1 VRLTYR
7 RRTGYKGLKY
17 MKIRVLL
24 LSVALAA
31 LGWVRVPA
39 TTTLMPVDEIKPGM
53 VGTGQTV
60 FKGAELTEFKA
71 HIIGVLK
78 NVQGP
83 QRSLILAKLEGGPLA
98 ETGVIA
104 GMSGSPVYVDGRLIG
119 AVSYAIGSFAKE
131 PIAGITPIAEMI
143 DATAVTTRRAS
154 TPAQARIELPVTR
167 EGLAAAVRA
176 ASARIGAFA
185 SRPADVQSIGLPAAA
200 GSQLGALLRPIA
212 TPLVMTGVN
221 AETADLLSSIFSD
234 GFQPMLSGG
243 ASADTPKPDGP
254 LRPGDPV
261 GVSLLSGDA
270 EFGATGTVT
279 HIDGDRVYA
288 FGHPFFNFGPTT
300 FAMTRAY
307 VYTSLP
313 SLMSSFK
320 IATLGDV
327 IGTVQQDRATAIAGT
342 LGKGPSMIPVTI
354 TLESEHAPK
363 RTLRY
368 NVVNDQMFTPLLTYV
383 ALFNT
388 LGNFER
394 QVGAAT
400 FSVTGKARFEQ
411 HPDLDYDDIF
421 TGDNPITGA
430 SAYVAGPL
438 TMLLANDIEP
448 VAMKGVDLSIA
459 TAETSRTST
468 IERVWLDEVRPRAG
482 RTVPLKV
489 LTRSYRGAEKI
500 STIPIE
506 IPANASGQLTVM
518 VTDGRQLNQIEQ
530 REVRRALQPQS
541 VAQIIRVLNETRRN
555 NRVYV
560 RLLTGT
566 PGAVVNGEALTSL
579 PPSVLAVLEGD
590 RSGGDFTPIRSAT
603 LGEWELPM
611 ESAVTGTRVL
621 TIDLDTHPGR

>member
-1 VRLTYR
+1 
-7 RRTGYKGLKY
+7 
-17 MKIRVLL
+17 MKIRVVL
-24 LSVALAA
+24 LSVALAT

-39 TTTLMPVDEIKPGM
+39 TTALMPLEEIKPGM
-53 VGTGQTV
+53 IGTGQTV
-60 FKGAELTEFKA
+60 FEDTTLQDFKV
-71 HIIGVLK
+71 HILGVLK

-119 AVSYAIGSFAKE
+119 AVSYAIGAFPKE
-131 PIAGITPIAEMI
+131 PIAGITPIREMI
-143 DATAVTTRRAS
+143 EATADTSRRAGAR
-154 TPAQARIELPVTR
+154 AQARIDLPITR
-167 EGLAAAVRA
+167 EGLASAIRA
-176 ASARIGAFA
+176 SYARIGSFA
-185 SRPADVQSIGLPAAA
+185 RRAADVQSIGLPAAT
-200 GSQLGALLRPIA
+200 GSQVGALLRPIA
-212 TPLVMTGVN
+212 TPLVMSGVN
-221 AETADLLSSIFSD
+221 AQTADLLSSIFKD
-234 GFQPMLSGG
+234 GGFEPMLSGG
-243 ASADTPKPDGP
+243 ASGEAPKSTGP

-270 EFGATGTVT
+270 DFGATGTVT

-288 FGHPFFNFGPTT
+288 FGHPFFNFGPST

-342 LGKGPSMIPVTI
+342 LGKGPTMIPVNI

-363 RTLRY
+363 RSFHY

-383 ALFNT
+383 AIFNT
-388 LGNFER
+388 IGSFER
-394 QVGAAT
+394 QVGSTT
-400 FSVTGKARFEQ
+400 FTLKGKARFER
-411 HPDLDYDDIF
+411 HADLDYDDIF
-421 TGDNPITGA
+421 TGDNPIPGA
-430 SAYVAGPL
+430 SAYVAGPI
-438 TMLLANDIEP
+438 TMLLSNDIEP
-448 VAMKGVDLSIA
+448 VNLKSVDVSIQ
-459 TAETSRTST
+459 TSEDSLTSS

-506 IPANASGQLTVM
+506 IPANASGQLTVL

-530 REVRRALQPQS
+530 REMRRALEPRS
-541 VAQIIRVLNETRRN
+541 VGQIIKALNETRRN
-555 NRVYV
+555 NRLYV

-611 ESAVTGTRVL
+611 DSAVSGTRAL